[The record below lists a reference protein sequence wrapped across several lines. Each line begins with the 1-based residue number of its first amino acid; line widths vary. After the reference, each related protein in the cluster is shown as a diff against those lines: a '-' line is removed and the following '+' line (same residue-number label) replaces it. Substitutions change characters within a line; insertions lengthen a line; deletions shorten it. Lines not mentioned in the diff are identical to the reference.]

1 MNEKK
6 TGEPET
12 GVPVMLLICDSKGRV
27 QAISSRD
34 VSSQLFECDPSQK
47 HYTEVFG
54 SGSQIAEWLT
64 SRFED
69 AQGEGPYYEESC
81 FDHKGKKLAVSLE
94 GLKNGEAFYG
104 FAIQVRQ
111 GNCGEDRAKV
121 SEGDAIVTR
130 QQWHDIK
137 NQLGGLK
144 LYATFL
150 NRKLPPTED
159 RQTVERMLNGI
170 NVLIEHLAKIRRGEL
185 Q

>member
-1 MNEKK
+1 M
-6 TGEPET
+6 
-12 GVPVMLLICDSKGRV
+12 MLLICDFDGRV

-34 VSSQLFECDPSQK
+34 VSSQLFECDPLQK
-47 HYTEVFG
+47 HYTEAFG
-54 SGSQIAEWLT
+54 ADSQIAEWLNM
-64 SRFED
+64 RFKD
-69 AQGEGPYYEESC
+69 AQAASPYYEESC
-81 FDHKGKKLAVSLE
+81 LDHKGDKVAVSLE
-94 GLKNGEAFYG
+94 GLKNGEALYG
-104 FAIQVRQ
+104 LAIQVRQ
-111 GNCGEDRAKV
+111 DRCGEGRASV

-150 NRKLPPTED
+150 NRKLPSTED